1 MNIRSGVPRA
11 PSAPLIAD
19 DPALD
24 FVNTVAKVDG
34 KATDFLIDN
43 DAVIEWLKRAGM
55 VTGHKNRKVPV
66 DLLSTARRLR
76 EAVAAAIERWTA
88 GKPMDLQALNRFLA
102 AGGGHWA
109 LAPGKD
115 HAVVMT
121 RVWQNATAE
130 QILAPV
136 AHAAAEV
143 LVHGDPHLVKRCEDH
158 ECILWFYDRTKSHHR
173 RWCSMATCGNR
184 NKIAAFRARRQIR
197 TAR

>member
-1 MNIRSGVPRA
+1 MNARFGA
-11 PSAPLIAD
+11 PSAPLLAD

-43 DAVIEWLKRAGM
+43 EAVIEWLKRAGM

-115 HAVVMT
+115 QAVVTT
-121 RVWQNATAE
+121 RVWQDATAE
-130 QILAPV
+130 QILAPM
-136 AHAAAEV
+136 AHAAAE
-143 LVHGDPHLVKRCEDH
+143 LLAHGDRRLVRRCEDH

-197 TAR
+197 TAH

>member
-1 MNIRSGVPRA
+1 MNIRSEVSRA

-34 KATDFLIDN
+34 KATDFLIDSE
-43 DAVIEWLKRAGM
+43 AVIEWLKRAGM
-55 VTGHKNRKVPV
+55 VTGQKNRKIPV

-88 GKPMDLQALNRFLA
+88 GKPMDLQVLNRFLA
-102 AGGGHWA
+102 AGGHWA

-115 HAVVMT
+115 QAVVMT

-143 LVHGDPHLVKRCEDH
+143 LAHGDPHLVKRCEDH
-158 ECILWFYDRTKSHHR
+158 ECILWFYDRTKSHRR

-184 NKIAAFRARRQIR
+184 NKIAAFRARRQHR